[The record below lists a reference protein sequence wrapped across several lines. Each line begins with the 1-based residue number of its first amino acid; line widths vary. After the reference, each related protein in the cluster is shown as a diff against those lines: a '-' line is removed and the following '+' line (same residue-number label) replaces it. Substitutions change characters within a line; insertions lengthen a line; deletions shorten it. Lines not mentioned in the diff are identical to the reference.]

1 MSTTPPRAPRRPRT
15 VQRADGPFEDPYA
28 WLRDR
33 EDPAVVEH
41 LERFGISVKQT
52 ERFYAEIKR
61 EEAAS

>member
-41 LERFGISVKQT
+41 LEA